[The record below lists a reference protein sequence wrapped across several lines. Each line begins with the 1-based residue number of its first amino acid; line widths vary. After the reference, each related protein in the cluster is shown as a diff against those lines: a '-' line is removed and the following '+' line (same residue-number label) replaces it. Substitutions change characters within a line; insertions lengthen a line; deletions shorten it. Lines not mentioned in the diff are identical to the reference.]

1 MDLDQTDFSALYAG
15 DDRAWSRFILMARPV
30 LEAAVHRTFTR
41 QGLKPDAGLF
51 QDAVA
56 DTFER
61 LAAKDFALL
70 RRFDPQRGNLRA
82 FLAVVAG
89 STASNTLRAAR
100 RHPSGDLDS
109 APEVPATTPVHRS
122 SIRDVVPEG
131 LLTDREALV
140 LVLAFDRD
148 LDGPDI
154 ARVLSISDNTARV
167 LKARGLKK
175 LREAGIRP
183 DGTFESAAKTA
194 SKAA

>member
-1 MDLDQTDFSALYAG
+1 MDLEQTDFSALYAG

-30 LEAAVHRTFTR
+30 LEAAVQRTFTR

-61 LAAKDFALL
+61 LAAKNFAML
-70 RRFDPQRGNLRA
+70 RRFDPQRGDLRA
-82 FLAVVAG
+82 FLAVIAG

-167 LKARGLKK
+167 LKARALKK